1 MNFRRLVAVGAS
13 GAAVATVL
21 LAAGPAGPAGAA
33 PLDFAPGQKLDAE
46 CTDIKVVGLEPV
58 RGNGAFT
65 PYRVSNGQ
73 VLHPTSFEVTE
84 GVGLKARHL
93 VPGTNKVSKPGNR
106 QDSATTCTVWGQAY
120 DQEGKLTS
128 FTAVVVGKLTGK
140 PTTSTG

>member
-1 MNFRRLVAVGAS
+1 MTRANVSPVMHALSTYVARAVRRSLPKTVTDRAKLHLVDTFGAMIS
-13 GAAVATVL
+13 GT
-21 LAAGPAGPAGAA
+21 
-33 PLDFAPGQKLDAE
+33 
-46 CTDIKVVGLEPV
+46 
-58 RGNGAFT
+58 
-65 PYRVSNGQ
+65 
-73 VLHPTSFEVTE
+73 
-84 GVGLKARHL
+84 HL